1 MSVRERRMF
10 RIKKDEILFI
20 SGYNGLVGV
29 VKSAEPRNI
38 FMGTPQDEIVLSL
51 DKDDLIA
58 VSAFET
64 GPRIEKAIKC
74 MIHLLREIGAPL
86 IVLEEGHPTSKRL
99 KMVVSAGE
107 TIKLDCNIT
116 PGTHPEQ
123 DLLCSAPELSG
134 TIIKAAKDGI
144 IIQGEVE
151 NTRIEKIENFK
162 SP

>member
-1 MSVRERRMF
+1 MSIMSVRERRML

-20 SGYNGLVGV
+20 RGYNGVIGV
-29 VKSAEPRNI
+29 AKSAEPRSI
-38 FMGTPQDEIVLSL
+38 YMGTPEGEIVLSL
-51 DKDDLIA
+51 DEDDLIA

-123 DLLCSAPELSG
+123 ELLCSTPELSG
-134 TIIKAAKDGI
+134 TMIKAAKDGI
-144 IIQGEVE
+144 ILQGKTE
-151 NTRIEKIENFK
+151 NMKIEKVNL
-162 SP
+162 

>member
-1 MSVRERRMF
+1 MSIMSVRERRMF

-20 SGYNGLVGV
+20 SGYNGIVGV
-29 VKSAEPRNI
+29 VKSEEPRNI
-38 FMGTPQDEIVLSL
+38 YMGTPEGEIILSL
-51 DKDDLIA
+51 DEDDLIA

-64 GPRIEKAIKC
+64 GPIIEKAIKC
-74 MIHLLREIGAPL
+74 MIHLLREVGTPL

-134 TIIKAAKDGI
+134 TIIKAVKDGI
-144 IIQGEVE
+144 VVQGEVE
-151 NTRIEKIENFK
+151 RTRIDKIKN
-162 SP
+162 S